1 MEVIQTLIVCE
12 KPDAA
17 ARVARA
23 LDMDGD
29 PKRVETQGVPVYES
43 HSRRETIIVCS
54 ALGHLYAV
62 DSKTQAS
69 RRFYPVWDF
78 QWKPKH
84 IIDKKSARLAR
95 WIQVISS
102 LASKADRYIN
112 ACVSPDT
119 KILTNEGDIPIAELE
134 GMWPERR
141 VVTLS
146 EASSTPTENRVIRYH
161 RLEPKLHG
169 ISCFELKTVAGRS
182 IRATADHKFW
192 SRKGWLRLENL
203 QPGDR
208 VAVYS
213 APQLDSMHAEH
224 EPLLNIEDVW
234 MTFNTF
240 RSKQSRTP
248 HSRYRYDSR
257 EYLEVCGLRRE
268 NLSYPQIAIQTGL
281 SLRTVRRWL
290 GEGRQPYT
298 VRNPVINK
306 LHDLG
311 LAPLFLDDEK
321 LLPIARLLG
330 ATFSDGCLS
339 QSSDRWYS
347 ACFTVTC
354 ERSGGADEVVRD
366 LEKLGFRGSRRVVT
380 RTGRINGRSFVQK
393 TEEVRCSSLALWLL
407 LKTLGAPSG
416 SKTDMA
422 LQIPGWI
429 MDAPKRV
436 QYEFLSTYLGGDMS
450 IPKSTLAHP
459 RSFNACELRFNKR
472 EDLADNGRTLAVQVA
487 WILKGFGVRTTRI
500 QVSSS
505 KVQRLDASRSV
516 TVRIA
521 FSNANGDMER
531 LLRKVPVQY
540 CPRKRIRGDLIAEY
554 IALKRRLGSRRIAS
568 FHDWESSAKEGLDN
582 SLLQWDRVETIVP
595 IDCDDVR
602 DLTIDPA
609 KTYVANGFLTHN
621 CDYDVEGSLI
631 GYTILRYACRGAD
644 SKAQRM
650 KFSTMTEK
658 ELRSAYKTLAPQLDI
673 PLVAA
678 GRTRHELDWLYGIN
692 LSRLLTESA
701 LKQNRG
707 YSTLSTGR
715 VQGPTLKF
723 VVDREEEI
731 QSFTPT
737 PFWTID
743 ATVAR
748 DGQTYTLEYE
758 KEKIP
763 TITEAEQ
770 VVRDCKNA
778 VLEVESADS
787 RNIQQSPPYPF
798 DLSNLQSEAFRHFGY
813 TPSRTVAIAEK
824 LYLGALI
831 SYPRTSSQKLPPD
844 IGYSEILHG
853 IANMAQYRTL
863 ASKLTIKDSPRPTQG
878 PKDDPAHPAVYPTG
892 EPPKRHLIQP
902 EANLLDLIIKRFM
915 SAFAEASLRESSQLT
930 LKKEPHRFFL
940 RGTRLLREG
949 WTQFYRP
956 YTSDEFQKL
965 PDLKVGDKIPI
976 TRIKDTQKFTEP
988 PPRYNPSSLLRKMEE
1003 ENIGTKATRAE
1014 IIEIL
1019 YRRGYIKNI
1028 RIEATPLALKIINLL
1043 NKYCPL
1049 IIDPAFT
1056 ARLETSMD
1064 NIQTLQTTRSH
1075 VIAETLDHLR
1085 PIMLDLIAR
1094 EDEIGSQLA
1103 EVVVSQRIASLTFDY
1118 PCPQCGSKLKII
1130 RSRTSGKRFIGCT
1143 GYEKGCR
1150 FTLPLPQ
1157 FGNLSIT
1164 QTNCKI
1170 CGFQLVQARMKGR
1183 RPMTSCARCYSNKT
1197 RANATE
1203 SPTTAPPSTTQQTN
1217 YNLAEATSLVKDQ

>member
-1 MEVIQTLIVCE
+1 MMQTLIVCE

-23 LDMDGD
+23 LDEDGD
-29 PKRVETQGVPVYES
+29 PRRIVTQGVPVYES
-43 HSRRETIIVCS
+43 RNRHETIIVCS

-62 DSKTQAS
+62 DSKTHTS
-69 RRFYPVWDF
+69 RRYYPVWDF
-78 QWKPKH
+78 EWKPKH
-84 IIDKKSARLAR
+84 LIDKKSARLAR

-102 LASKADRYIN
+102 LAGKADRFIN

-119 KILTNEGDIPIAELE
+119 RVLTNDGDIPIAELE
-134 GMWPERR
+134 GTWPERR

-146 EASSTPTENRVIRYH
+146 EASATPVENQVTRYH
-161 RLEPKLHG
+161 RLEPRFHG
-169 ISCFELKTVAGRS
+169 ISCFELKTIAGRR

-203 QPGDR
+203 QPGDQ

-213 APQLDSMHAEH
+213 APQLD
-224 EPLLNIEDVW
+224 PLHVKHKPILTIEDVW
-234 MTFNTF
+234 TTLNSF
-240 RSKQSRTP
+240 RSEQSRRS

-257 EYLEVCGLRRE
+257 EYLRVCSLRRE
-268 NLSYPQIAIQTGL
+268 NLSYPEITTQTGL

-298 VRNPVINK
+298 VRNPVIEK
-306 LHDLG
+306 LQDLE
-311 LAPLFLDDEK
+311 LAPLFLDDER

-330 ATFSDGCLS
+330 TTFAHGCLS
-339 QSSDRWYS
+339 QCSDRWYS
-347 ACFTVTC
+347 VCFIVSC
-354 ERSGGADEVVRD
+354 DRSWGADEVARD
-366 LEKLGFRGSRRVVT
+366 LEKLGFRCSRRTVT

-422 LQIPGWI
+422 LQIPAWI
-429 MDAPKRV
+429 IDAPKRV

-459 RSFNACELRFNKR
+459 RSFNACELRFNKK
-472 EDLADNGRTLAVQVA
+472 EDLAVNGRRLAVQVA
-487 WILKGFGVRTTRI
+487 LILNGFGVRTTRI
-500 QVSSS
+500 QVSPS
-505 KVQRLDASRSV
+505 KVQRVDGSRSV
-516 TVRIA
+516 TVRII
-521 FSNANGDMER
+521 FSNANGDMEN

-540 CPRKRIRGDLIAEY
+540 CPRKRIRGDLVAEY
-554 IALKRRLGSRRIAS
+554 IALKRRFGSRRIVS
-568 FHDWESSAKEGLDN
+568 FHDWATSAKEGLDN

-595 IDCDDVR
+595 VDCDDVR
-602 DLTIDPA
+602 DLTIDPS
-609 KTYVANGFLTHN
+609 KTYIANGFLTHN

-631 GYTILRYACRGAD
+631 GYTILRYACHGAD

-658 ELRSAYKTLAPQLDI
+658 ELQSAYKTLSPYLDI
-673 PLVAA
+673 PLVEA
-678 GRTRHELDWLYGIN
+678 GRARHELDWLYGIN

-731 QSFTPT
+731 QCFTPT

-743 ATVAR
+743 ATIAQ

-758 KEKIP
+758 EEKLS
-763 TITEAEQ
+763 TLAEAKLIVE
-770 VVRDCKNA
+770 DCKNSI
-778 VLEVESADS
+778 LDVESAES
-787 RNIQQSPPYPF
+787 RNTQQSPPYPF
-798 DLSNLQSEAFRHFGY
+798 DLSGLQSEAYRHFGY
-813 TPSRTVAIAEK
+813 TPARTLALAEK
-824 LYLGALI
+824 LYLEALI

-853 IANMAQYRTL
+853 IGNTAQYRSLVTKL
-863 ASKLTIKDSPRPTQG
+863 AVQVALRPTQG
-878 PKDDPAHPAVYPTG
+878 PKEDPAHPAVYPTG
-892 EPPKRHLIQP
+892 ESPKRTLIQP
-902 EANLLDLIIKRFM
+902 EANLLDLIIRRFM
-915 SAFAEASLRESSQLT
+915 ATFADASLRENSRLT
-930 LKKEPHRFFL
+930 LQKDSHRFFL
-940 RGTRLLREG
+940 RGSRLLREG
-949 WTQFYRP
+949 WIEFYKP
-956 YTSDEFQKL
+956 YASDESQKL
-965 PDLKVGDKIPI
+965 PDIKVGDKIPLTKI
-976 TRIKDTQKFTEP
+976 QAAQKFTEP
-988 PPRYNPSSLLRKMEE
+988 PPRYNPGSLLKKMED

-1019 YRRGYIKNI
+1019 YRRDYIKNI

-1043 NKYCPL
+1043 NKYCPI
-1049 IIDPAFT
+1049 IIDPEFT
-1056 ARLETSMD
+1056 AKLETSMES
-1064 NIQTLQTTRSH
+1064 IQALQTSRSH
-1075 VIAETLDHLR
+1075 VLAEALDHLR
-1085 PIMLDLIAR
+1085 PVMLDLIAR

-1103 EVVVSQRIASLTFDY
+1103 EIVVSQRIASVTFDY

-1164 QTNCKI
+1164 QMHCKT
-1170 CGFQLVQARMKGR
+1170 CGFQLVQARTKRR
-1183 RPMTSCARCYSNKT
+1183 RPMTSCARCYSNK
-1197 RANATE
+1197 AKAAE
-1203 SPTTAPPSTTQQTN
+1203 SA
-1217 YNLAEATSLVKDQ
+1217 A

>member
-1 MEVIQTLIVCE
+1 MQTVIVCE

-23 LDMDGD
+23 LDEDGD
-29 PKRVETQGVPVYES
+29 PRRIESQGVPFYES
-43 HSRRETIIVCS
+43 HNRQETILVCS
-54 ALGHLYAV
+54 AIGHLYAV
-62 DSKTQAS
+62 DAKTHTS
-69 RRFYPVWDF
+69 RRYYPVWDF
-78 QWKPKH
+78 EWKPKH
-84 IIDKKSARLAR
+84 LIDKKSARLAR
-95 WIQVISS
+95 WIQAISS
-102 LASKADRYIN
+102 LANKADRYIN
-112 ACVSPDT
+112 A
-119 KILTNEGDIPIAELE
+119 
-134 GMWPERR
+134 
-141 VVTLS
+141 
-146 EASSTPTENRVIRYH
+146 
-161 RLEPKLHG
+161 
-169 ISCFELKTVAGRS
+169 
-182 IRATADHKFW
+182 
-192 SRKGWLRLENL
+192 
-203 QPGDR
+203 
-208 VAVYS
+208 
-213 APQLDSMHAEH
+213 
-224 EPLLNIEDVW
+224 
-234 MTFNTF
+234 
-240 RSKQSRTP
+240 
-248 HSRYRYDSR
+248 
-257 EYLEVCGLRRE
+257 
-268 NLSYPQIAIQTGL
+268 
-281 SLRTVRRWL
+281 
-290 GEGRQPYT
+290 
-298 VRNPVINK
+298 
-306 LHDLG
+306 
-311 LAPLFLDDEK
+311 
-321 LLPIARLLG
+321 
-330 ATFSDGCLS
+330 
-339 QSSDRWYS
+339 
-347 ACFTVTC
+347 
-354 ERSGGADEVVRD
+354 
-366 LEKLGFRGSRRVVT
+366 
-380 RTGRINGRSFVQK
+380 
-393 TEEVRCSSLALWLL
+393 
-407 LKTLGAPSG
+407 
-416 SKTDMA
+416 
-422 LQIPGWI
+422 
-429 MDAPKRV
+429 
-436 QYEFLSTYLGGDMS
+436 
-450 IPKSTLAHP
+450 
-459 RSFNACELRFNKR
+459 
-472 EDLADNGRTLAVQVA
+472 
-487 WILKGFGVRTTRI
+487 
-500 QVSSS
+500 
-505 KVQRLDASRSV
+505 
-516 TVRIA
+516 
-521 FSNANGDMER
+521 
-531 LLRKVPVQY
+531 
-540 CPRKRIRGDLIAEY
+540 
-554 IALKRRLGSRRIAS
+554 
-568 FHDWESSAKEGLDN
+568 
-582 SLLQWDRVETIVP
+582 
-595 IDCDDVR
+595 
-602 DLTIDPA
+602 
-609 KTYVANGFLTHN
+609 

-631 GYTILRYACRGAD
+631 GYTILRYACHGAD

-658 ELRSAYKTLAPQLDI
+658 ELKSAYRTLAPQLDM
-673 PLVAA
+673 PLVEA

-763 TITEAEQ
+763 TIAEAEQ
-770 VVRDCKNA
+770 VVKDCKNA
-778 VLEVESADS
+778 FLEVESADS
-787 RNIQQSPPYPF
+787 RNVQQSPPYPF

-813 TPSRTVAIAEK
+813 TPSRTLAIVEK
-824 LYLGALI
+824 LYLEALI

-863 ASKLTIKDSPRPTQG
+863 ASKLTIKDSPRPAQG

-940 RGTRLLREG
+940 RGTRVLREG

-1014 IIEIL
+1014 ITEIL

-1043 NKYCPL
+1043 NKYCQL
-1049 IIDPAFT
+1049 IIDPKFT
-1056 ARLETSMD
+1056 AKLETSMD

-1075 VIAETLDHLR
+1075 VIADTLDHLR

-1103 EVVVSQRIASLTFDY
+1103 EVVMSQRIASLTFDY

-1197 RANATE
+1197 RANASE
-1203 SPTTAPPSTTQQTN
+1203 SPTTAPPSTTQQATD
-1217 YNLAEATSLVKDQ
+1217 NLAEATSLVKDQ